1 MTFIIFIPDL
11 TTKEIGQENPLSTII
26 LRYL

>member
-1 MTFIIFIPDL
+1 MILVMIIHD
-11 TTKEIGQENPLSTII
+11 KENKGKSIENPLSTII